1 MKGKIITLILGIIGV
16 WVSICDVHALEND
29 SNLTTQY
36 IDNTYAYHYKNGVLR
51 SYGKLPF
58 RYQNGILV
66 YCIEHDRLINYNTYN
81 STDNWSL
88 TGYSEDIKKQM
99 ELIAYYGYEY
109 PGHNTVKYYMATQEL
124 IWLYSD
130 DSVKWMD
137 SYSTDGSK
145 GNQINIDAEKN
156 EIKRLIDNHKKIPS
170 FTRITQGINLKNQW
184 TYTDTNNVLS
194 DFNVQ
199 TNIRY
204 EKNGNTFKVYGDK
217 FGSYPINFTKTVNN
231 NKSTIVYYHNND
243 SQMMAS
249 FGLNDTITTNMTIN
263 VTGTYLIIEK
273 KDFNTKEPIR
283 QKDIT
288 FKVKNLNT
296 NTYVNENLKTRSGG
310 TAIILLSPGKYEIEE
325 VIPPEG
331 YTLSKEKMIVEIND
345 DIPLTNGDYH
355 IDFYND
361 KPVGKIK
368 INKKDEEGNKLNG
381 VEIGL
386 FDKDHNKLSSI
397 ITNGNDYFN
406 NLPLG
411 TYFIKELD
419 TLEGYILD
427 DKEYKVN
434 LEYVDNK
441 TYTVEKDLNLINEKI
456 KCDIV
461 YISSEKI
468 KGIKINVYDEKGNI
482 VYEGETNKEGLLTIS
497 NLPYGK
503 YIIKQIKVPNGYIL
517 NEDEYI
523 FYVNDSTCNSK
534 INISND
540 KTIMPITTT
549 TVSNTIAL
557 SLFLLGLG
565 LIGYVKKNN

>member
-1 MKGKIITLILGIIGV
+1 MKGKIITFILGLIGV
-16 WVSICDVHALEND
+16 WFSICDVHALEND

-36 IDNTYAYHYKNGVLR
+36 IDNTYAYHYKNGILR

-66 YCIEHDRLINYNTYN
+66 YCIEPDRVINHTVYN
-81 STDNWSL
+81 STNNWSI
-88 TGYSEDIKKQM
+88 TGYSEDVKKQM
-99 ELIAYYGYEY
+99 ELISYYGYEY
-109 PGHNTVKYYMATQEL
+109 PGHNTVRYYMATQEL

-130 DSVKWMD
+130 DYVKWMD

-156 EIKRLIDNHKKIPS
+156 EIKRLIDNHNKIPS
-170 FTRITQGINLKNQW
+170 FTNITQSINLKNEL

-217 FGSYPINFTKTVNN
+217 FGNYPINFTKTVNN

-249 FGLNDTITTNMTIN
+249 FGINDTITTNMTIIVN
-263 VTGTYLIIEK
+263 GTYLIIEK
-273 KDFNTKEPIR
+273 KDFNTKELIK

-288 FKVKNLNT
+288 FKVKNIDT
-296 NTYVNENLKTRSGG
+296 NTYVNENLKTRKGG

-325 VIPPEG
+325 VSSPEG
-331 YTLSKEKMIVEIND
+331 YTLSKEKKIVEIND

-355 IDFYND
+355 IDFYNE
-361 KPVGKIK
+361 KPVGKIN
-368 INKKDEEGNKLNG
+368 INKKDEEGSKLNG

-386 FDKDHNKLSSI
+386 YDKDHNKISSI
-397 ITNGNDYFN
+397 ITNGNDYFD

-461 YISSEKI
+461 YISSEKL
-468 KGIKINVYDEKGNI
+468 KGISIEVYNEKGNK
-482 VYEGETNKEGLLTIS
+482 VYEGKTNEDGILTIG

-517 NEDEYI
+517 NEDEYT
-523 FYVNDSTCNSK
+523 FYVNDSTCSSK
-534 INISND
+534 ITVSND

-549 TVSNTIAL
+549 TISNTISLA
-557 SLFLLGLG
+557 LFLLGLG

>member
-1 MKGKIITLILGIIGV
+1 MKGKLIAVFLGIIGAI
-16 WVSICDVHALEND
+16 VSISDTYALEND
-29 SNLTTQY
+29 SNLTTNY

-58 RYQNGILV
+58 RYQNGLLV
-66 YCIEHDRLINYNTYN
+66 YCIEPDRVINYNVYN
-81 STDNWSL
+81 STNNWSI

-109 PGHNTVKYYMATQEL
+109 PGHNTVRYYMATQEL

-137 SYSTDGSK
+137 SYSTDASK

-170 FTRITQGINLKNQW
+170 FTRINQGINLKNEL

-194 DFNVQ
+194 DFSVQ

-217 FGSYPINFTKTVNN
+217 FGNYPINFTKTVNN

-249 FGLNDTITTNMTIN
+249 FGLNDTISTSMSIN

-273 KDFNTKEPIR
+273 KDFNTKEAIK

-296 NTYVNENLKTRSGG
+296 GIYVTENLKTKSSG
-310 TAIILLSPGKYEIEE
+310 TATILLTPGKYEIEE
-325 VIPPEG
+325 VTSPDG
-331 YTLSKEKMIVEIND
+331 YILSKEKMVIEIND

-355 IDFYND
+355 IDFYNG
-361 KPVGKIK
+361 KPIGKIN
-368 INKKDEEGNKLNG
+368 INKKDEDGNNLNG
-381 VEIGL
+381 VKIGL
-386 FDKDHNKLSSI
+386 FDQDHNKLSSI
-397 ITNGNDYFN
+397 ITNGNDYFD

-419 TLEGYILD
+419 TLNGYILD

-434 LEYVDNK
+434 LEYVDDK
-441 TYTVEKDLNLINEKI
+441 TYTVEKQIDLVNKKI
-456 KCDIV
+456 KCSIV
-461 YISSEKI
+461 YISSQKLKNI
-468 KGIKINVYDEKGNI
+468 QINVYDENGNL
-482 VYEGETNKEGLLTIS
+482 VYSGKTDNEGMLTIS

-534 INISND
+534 ITVSND
-540 KTIMPITTT
+540 KTIMPTTT
-549 TVSNTIAL
+549 TTISNTI
-557 SLFLLGLG
+557 SLFLYFIGLG
-565 LIGYVKKNN
+565 IFGYVKKNN